1 MKKLTGRDAL
11 YLAVLALIIG
21 VLSLGSF
28 KGKGKDIP
36 LDDRHRPMYD
46 ALKSGRTRAET
57 ELVCSTCHGKS
68 SIPLPKE
75 HPPKEQC
82 LICHMML
89 DDER

>member
-1 MKKLTGRDAL
+1 LL
-11 YLAVLALIIG
+11 
-21 VLSLGSF
+21 LGSS

-82 LICHMML
+82 LICHMMV
-89 DDER
+89 DGER